1 MFIHTSSLPLWHMK
15 MMDICGTN
23 RRQLI
28 FDFAQEGQGLSWQV
42 GKPFTFESNPQEKL
56 IFEVMVI

>member
-28 FDFAQEGQGLSWQV
+28 FDLPRKDKVSA
-42 GKPFTFESNPQEKL
+42 GKWENLLLLKAIHRKSYFL
-56 IFEVMVI
+56 R